1 MKINVNI
8 LRIMYEQYFCNI
20 CQLSNEQ
27 LLSLHF
33 KCNEA
38 LDNDEDLFWD
48 DYPLT
53 EMIVWNPF
61 AETMPTHI
69 FENILE
75 GHKRLW
81 AFHDEMYNQVCLEVS
96 SELAEHKVAE
106 YYGGKLPEIKDPNDD
121 VRLDAE
127 ATELFM
133 LYQEEFENI
142 VRGCTQKP

>member
-8 LRIMYEQYFCNI
+8 LRIMYEQYFCNV

-61 AETMPTHI
+61 SDVMPTHI
-69 FENILE
+69 FDNILE

-96 SELAEHKVAE
+96 AELAEQKVAE
-106 YYGGKLPEIKDPNDD
+106 YYGGKLPEIKQPNDD
-121 VRLDAE
+121 IHLDAE

-133 LYQEEFENI
+133 QYQEKFENI
-142 VRGCTQKP
+142 VRGRTQKP